1 MKKTNKH
8 IIPSL
13 REFLNYINNKMSS
26 ENRNTFEKILQKDAF
41 AEDAMEGLSIADQKK
56 LKKDIDIINARI
68 TGSKNKSYNIYI
80 TGIAAAIGLFII
92 TSLTYLAIDRLS
104 KSKDEFQLSYKEDD
118 AKKIEEELMT
128 LAEEDADTIFIKKKK
143 KRLIFFFN

>member
-104 KSKDEFQLSYKEDD
+104 KSKDEFQL
-118 AKKIEEELMT
+118 
-128 LAEEDADTIFIKKKK
+128 
-143 KRLIFFFN
+143 R